1 MASRSTAKSDASRT
15 PIRGASFA
23 MSGTLTVQPLILV
36 VEHDQHPGRSIVS
49 TLAVQG
55 FRTLQAPPRAAAL
68 TRAVGHEPDL
78 ILLDVS
84 DAGVDGVGLT
94 TRMRDWGSAP
104 IIAILSRSRESER
117 AALLD
122 AGANDYIIRPFAT
135 ADLLA
140 RMRVWLR
147 EKARMQAQ
155 RFSSD
160 APVERLRI
168 DRDRRTLYVDGRE
181 VHITPLECKLLLIL
195 AHSGG
200 RSLTEE
206 QILTAV
212 WGSNAPARPQYL
224 RAHVRQLRQKLERD
238 PARPRYLVT
247 EAGGGYRLKLG

>member
-1 MASRSTAKSDASRT
+1 MT
-15 PIRGASFA
+15 
-23 MSGTLTVQPLILV
+23 GTLSVQPLILV
-36 VEHDQHPGRSIVS
+36 VEHDQQPGRSIVS
-49 TLAVQG
+49 TLAAQG

-84 DAGVDGVGLT
+84 DGDVDGVGLT
-94 TRMRDWGSAP
+94 QRLRDWRSAP

-117 AALLD
+117 AAILD
-122 AGANDYIIRPFAT
+122 AGANDYLIRPFAT

-155 RFSSD
+155 RFSSE
-160 APVERLRI
+160 APAERLRI

-195 AHSGG
+195 AHSPG

-212 WGSNAPARPQYL
+212 WGSKAPARPQYL

-238 PARPRYLVT
+238 PAKPRYLVT